1 MVLCHVR
8 RLQPEDDGDGEIPR
22 RSSLTRSTSATRR
35 RWWQVPGAG
44 SSLSRSTSATGR
56 RWRWRIEVRHT
67 VAPGCS
73 TTLVPKEDA
82 EDRSPQRASGRRV
95 EAELLRSHKKSA
107 GTAERQAG
115 CSPSQHTEQ
124 SQKPRRCKCV
134 GRSYR
139 SRRGDRGRG
148 CRHVV
153 TRVAVA
159 PQDASKQAR
168 LTCTVTVPHKEPTTC
183 RHNGDGGGPSLQSL
197 GDQTGSPSLT
207 AIQPPGHSSPR
218 QNSTFSSG

>member
-1 MVLCHVR
+1 MADRGAPHGSP
-8 RLQPEDDGDGEIPR
+8 RLLDYLGTE
-22 RSSLTRSTSATRR
+22 RR
-35 RWWQVPGAG
+35 RRGPQPAACVG
-44 SSLSRSTSATGR
+44 SPSRSR
-56 RWRWRIEVRHT
+56 
-67 VAPGCS
+67 APQ
-73 TTLVPKEDA
+73 E
-82 EDRSPQRASGRRV
+82 PQ
-95 EAELLRSHKKSA
+95 KNA

-159 PQDASKQAR
+159 PQYAPKQAR
-168 LTCTVTVPHKEPTTC
+168 LHCTLTAPHKEPTTC

-218 QNSTFSSG
+218 QHSTFSSG